1 MFQEKKESL
10 YCTIN
15 TCTMDFSIEQLD
27 KDKMIAEREKININT
42 VQDDMIQP
50 FPFKD
55 NSFNIVFSPV
65 SNAYIE
71 DLENMW
77 KESYRVLKQGN
88 N

>member
-1 MFQEKKESL
+1 
-10 YCTIN
+10 
-15 TCTMDFSIEQLD
+15 MDFSIEQLD
-27 KDKMIAEREKININT
+27 KDKMIAEREQININT
-42 VQDDMIQP
+42 VQDDMTQP